1 MKILKR
7 ICAIIVSAFTILS
20 LFSCGVYNIKKDNSK
35 QKEVVYET
43 TAAMSYGIDS
53 GFSRSNA
60 KVNMSADI
68 LAEESFAETGS
79 GDRKLVKSV
88 NLNTETKTFD
98 ASIEWLKKYIS
109 SFNGIIDNSYV
120 DTGDASS
127 ANYKKNAYFTVR
139 IPANKLD
146 NFLSK
151 IGDNLNITFKQ
162 ENIVDVTEDYF
173 DSESRL
179 KSLKIEEENLNEMLK
194 KAKSVDEMIK
204 VEDKLSEVRSNIENI
219 NRRIKNY
226 DKQINYSRVD
236 ISITEV
242 KDLTDTKV
250 KADDFSKETLNKK
263 MLKTIEDVKLF
274 LKKVAA
280 YIFINIPWIILFLIV
295 VLIEIILYMIIKAI
309 FGEKKKDANKDSNVD
324 NFFNEE
330 DDKSNN
336 KNSKKDNGNKKN
348 KKSDSNK
355 KEEAND
361 EEAFNKVIEEVN
373 KVVMGESDTGNN
385 ADDNNDVEIE
395 FYNEE
400 K

>member
-1 MKILKR
+1 MKIFKR
-7 ICAIIVSAFTILS
+7 IFLIVVSILTILS

-53 GFSRSNA
+53 GFSISNA
-60 KVNMSADI
+60 KVSAVADI
-68 LAEESFAETGS
+68 LAEESFVEAGS

-98 ASIEWLKKYIS
+98 ASIEWLKKYVS
-109 SFNGIIDNSYV
+109 SYNGIIDNSYI

-127 ANYKKNAYFTVR
+127 SNYKKNAYFAVR

-146 NFLSK
+146 SFLSK

-226 DKQINYSRVD
+226 DKQINYSKDD

-274 LKKVAA
+274 LKKLAA

-295 VLIEIILYMIIKAI
+295 ILIEIIIYMIIKSI
-309 FGEKKKDANKDSNVD
+309 FGGKKELD
-324 NFFNEE
+324 
-330 DDKSNN
+330 N
-336 KNSKKDNGNKKN
+336 KNSSVDDFFTEDNDKTNNEKNKKDNSN

-355 KEEAND
+355 KEKSND
-361 EEAFNKVIEEVN
+361 EEVFNKVIEEVN
-373 KVVMGESDTGNN
+373 KVVMGESDTSNN
-385 ADDNNDVEIE
+385 ADDNSDVEIE

>member
-1 MKILKR
+1 MNILKKFCLVV
-7 ICAIIVSAFTILS
+7 ISAFTILS

-43 TAAMSYGIDS
+43 TAAMSYGTNS
-53 GFSRSNA
+53 GFTKSNA

-68 LAEESFAETGS
+68 LAEESFAETGA

-88 NLNTETKTFD
+88 NLNAETKTFD
-98 ASIEWLKKYIS
+98 FSIEWLKKYVL
-109 SFNGIIDNSYV
+109 SFNGIIDNSYI
-120 DTGDASS
+120 DTGDASA
-127 ANYKKNAYFTVR
+127 ANYKKNAYFAIR

-146 NFLSK
+146 SFLSK

-242 KDLTDTKV
+242 KDLTDTKTD
-250 KADDFSKETLNKK
+250 KDNFSKESLNKK

-295 VLIEIILYMIIKAI
+295 VLIAIILYMIIKAI
-309 FGEKKKDANKDSNVD
+309 FGEKKKDGNKDSDVD
-324 NFFNEE
+324 DFFNEE
-330 DDKSNN
+330 DAKSNY
-336 KNSKKDNGNKKN
+336 NSKKDKGNKNN

-361 EEAFNKVIEEVN
+361 EESFNKVIEEVN
-373 KVVMGESDTGNN
+373 KVVMGESDVNN
-385 ADDNNDVEIE
+385 NVDDNNDVEIE

>member
-1 MKILKR
+1 MNILKKFCLVV
-7 ICAIIVSAFTILS
+7 ISTFIILS

-35 QKEVVYET
+35 QKEMVYET
-43 TAAMSYGIDS
+43 TAAMSYGTDS
-53 GFSRSNA
+53 GFARSNA
-60 KVNMSADI
+60 KVSMAADI
-68 LAEESFAETGS
+68 LAEDSFVESGA

-98 ASIEWLKKYIS
+98 SSIEWLKKYVS
-109 SFNGIIDNSYV
+109 SFNGIIDNSYI

-127 ANYKKNAYFTVR
+127 SNYKKNAYFSIR

-146 NFLSK
+146 SFLSK
-151 IGDNLNITFKQ
+151 IGDNLNVTFKQ

-226 DKQINYSRVD
+226 DKQINYSSVD

-242 KDLTDTKV
+242 KDLTDTKSD
-250 KADDFSKETLNKK
+250 KDNFSKESLNKK

-295 VLIEIILYMIIKAI
+295 VLIEIILYMIIKTI
-309 FGEKKKDANKDSNVD
+309 FGEKKKDGNKDSDVD
-324 NFFNEE
+324 NLFNEE

-348 KKSDSNK
+348 IKTDSNK
-355 KEEAND
+355 KEESND

-373 KVVMGESDTGNN
+373 KVVMGESDVNN
-385 ADDNNDVEIE
+385 NVDDNNDVEIE

>member
-1 MKILKR
+1 MNILKKFCLVV
-7 ICAIIVSAFTILS
+7 ISTFIILS

-35 QKEVVYET
+35 QKEMVYET
-43 TAAMSYGIDS
+43 TAAMSYGTDS
-53 GFSRSNA
+53 GFARSNA
-60 KVNMSADI
+60 KVSMAADI
-68 LAEESFAETGS
+68 LAEESFDETGA

-88 NLNTETKTFD
+88 NLYAETKTFD
-98 ASIEWLKKYIS
+98 SSIEWLKKYVL
-109 SFNGIIDNSYV
+109 SFNGIIDNSYI

-127 ANYKKNAYFTVR
+127 SNYKKNAFFSIR

-146 NFLSK
+146 SFLSK
-151 IGDNLNITFKQ
+151 IGDNLNVTFKQ

-179 KSLKIEEENLNEMLK
+179 KSLKIEDENLNEMLK

-226 DKQINYSRVD
+226 DKQINYSSVD

-295 VLIEIILYMIIKAI
+295 VLIEIIIYMIIKAI
-309 FGEKKKDANKDSNVD
+309 FGEKKKDGNKDSDVD
-324 NFFNEE
+324 DFFNEE
-330 DDKSNN
+330 DAKSNN
-336 KNSKKDNGNKKN
+336 NSKKDKGNKKN
-348 KKSDSNK
+348 KKTDSNK

-361 EEAFNKVIEEVN
+361 EESFNKVIEEVN
-373 KVVMGESDTGNN
+373 KVVMGESDVNN
-385 ADDNNDVEIE
+385 NVDDNNDVEIE

>member
-1 MKILKR
+1 MKIFKR
-7 ICAIIVSAFTILS
+7 IFLIVVSILTILS

-53 GFSRSNA
+53 GFSISNA
-60 KVNMSADI
+60 KVSAVADI
-68 LAEESFAETGS
+68 LAEESFVEAGS

-98 ASIEWLKKYIS
+98 ASIEWLKKYVS
-109 SFNGIIDNSYV
+109 SYNGIIDNSYI

-127 ANYKKNAYFTVR
+127 SNYKKNAYFAVR

-146 NFLSK
+146 SFLSK

-226 DKQINYSRVD
+226 DKQINYSKVD

-274 LKKVAA
+274 LKKLAA

-295 VLIEIILYMIIKAI
+295 ILIEIIIYMIIKSI
-309 FGEKKKDANKDSNVD
+309 FGGKKELD
-324 NFFNEE
+324 
-330 DDKSNN
+330 N
-336 KNSKKDNGNKKN
+336 KNSSVDDFFTEDNDKTNNEKNKKDNSN

-355 KEEAND
+355 KEKSND
-361 EEAFNKVIEEVN
+361 EEVFNKVIEEVN
-373 KVVMGESDTGNN
+373 KVVMGESDTSNN
-385 ADDNNDVEIE
+385 ADDNSDVEIE

>member
-7 ICAIIVSAFTILS
+7 IFLIVVSTLIILS

-35 QKEVVYET
+35 QKEVVHET

-53 GFSRSNA
+53 GFSRSSA
-60 KVNMSADI
+60 KVSAVADI
-68 LAEESFAETGS
+68 LSEDSFAETGE

-98 ASIEWLKKYIS
+98 ASIDWLKKYVS
-109 SFNGIIDNSYV
+109 SYNGIIDNSYI

-127 ANYKKNAYFTVR
+127 SNYKKNAYFAVR

-146 NFLSK
+146 SFLSK

-162 ENIVDVTEDYF
+162 ENIVDITEDYF

-226 DKQINYSRVD
+226 DKQINYSKVD

-274 LKKVAA
+274 LKKLAA

-295 VLIEIILYMIIKAI
+295 ILIEIIIYMIIKSI
-309 FGEKKKDANKDSNVD
+309 FGGKKELDNKNSSVD
-324 NFFNEE
+324 DFFTE
-330 DDKSNN
+330 DNDKSNN
-336 KNSKKDNGNKKN
+336 KKNKKDNSD

-355 KEEAND
+355 IEKSND
-361 EEAFNKVIEEVN
+361 EEVFNKVIEEVN
-373 KVVMGESDTGNN
+373 KVVMGESDTSNN
-385 ADDNNDVEIE
+385 ADDNSDVEIE